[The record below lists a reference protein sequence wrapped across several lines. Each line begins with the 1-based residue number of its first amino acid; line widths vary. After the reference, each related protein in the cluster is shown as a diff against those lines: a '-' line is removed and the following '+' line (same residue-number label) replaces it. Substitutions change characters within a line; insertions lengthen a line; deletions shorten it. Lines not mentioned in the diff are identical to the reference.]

1 MDIIA
6 SPITTRSKRRLFSG
20 AVALLVLAGGL
31 AGCASEN
38 YDHAYLFY
46 SDAPGNWHSEA
57 YLYPTDYTRDYRSYP
72 GDAMVAN
79 H

>member
-6 SPITTRSKRRLFSG
+6 SPAFTHRKRRLFSG
-20 AVALLVLAGGL
+20 AVALIVLAGGL
-31 AGCASEN
+31 AGCASEK
-38 YDHAYLFY
+38 YDQGYLFY
-46 SDAPGNWHSEA
+46 SDAPGNGHSKA

>member
-6 SPITTRSKRRLFSG
+6 SPITTGRKRRLFCG
-20 AVALLVLAGGL
+20 AMALIVLAGGL
-31 AGCASEN
+31 AGCAN
-38 YDHAYLFY
+38 DYDHAYLFY
-46 SDAPGNWHSEA
+46 SDAPGNGHSKA